1 MRKGTVIAR
10 GGLSLRRVPKSG
22 KVVKTLRRGSNL
34 GNPGRGNLAA
44 GARREQ
50 RQHRGWV
57 QGDLVERE
65 PAAVLMPQGAAPAA
79 AAGLVDTAPSDV
91 CVIGPY
97 HNVRF
102 VGAEVLADADF
113 FPSLDRLN
121 DLAAA
126 AGVEIHVTS
135 SFRDPDRAPSGA
147 IVPPATRFN
156 HFIGHAI
163 DMNVKSASGFFNSQK
178 LKRANLAALP
188 TEVRDFIQKVR
199 DDPGLRW
206 GGDFNPEDPV
216 HIDDGLN
223 RTDPTRW
230 QSKLDS
236 LNRARD
242 RAEDPCV
249 GTSSSGGGEPPRST
263 PRRRG

>member
-10 GGLSLRRVPKSG
+10 GGLDLRRTPKTG
-22 KVVKTLRRGSNL
+22 AIVKRLRRGSDLEIL
-34 GNPGRGNLAA
+34 GRDTWLRVRASDGST
-44 GARREQ
+44 
-50 RQHRGWV
+50 GWV

-65 PAAVLMPQGAAPAA
+65 PAAALMPEGAAPAA
-79 AAGLVDTAPSDV
+79 AAGLLDTAPSDI

-113 FPSLDRLN
+113 FPLLDRLN
-121 DLAAA
+121 DLASAS
-126 AGVEIHVTS
+126 GVEIHVTS

-147 IVPPATRFN
+147 IVPPATRSN
-156 HFIGHAI
+156 HFVGHAV
-163 DMNVKSASGFFNSQK
+163 DMNVKSQSGFFNSQK

-188 TEVRDFIQKVR
+188 TEVRSFIQKVR
-199 DDPGLRW
+199 DDPDLRW

-223 RTDPTRW
+223 RTDPARW

-236 LNRARD
+236 LNR
-242 RAEDPCV
+242 
-249 GTSSSGGGEPPRST
+249 T
-263 PRRRG
+263 